1 MPDPAETS
9 TPGAETDATRAESPR
24 ASAPETDAASGATYA
39 RAEAARA
46 ARELDPTLIAVLA
59 HRFEAIV
66 REMTNTLFRTG
77 RSSIINMARDFSCS
91 IITAD
96 DELFAAAEGLQV
108 HVLGAGLQTRSMRE
122 LHADL
127 REGDAYLHN
136 DPILGNTHTAD
147 HTILVPVFVDGE
159 HLFTASAKAHQADC
173 GNAEPSTY
181 VTFVDDVYA
190 EGGLVFPCVKVQRDY
205 EDVDDI
211 IRMCRRRIR
220 VPDVWYGDFLAA
232 VGSARIGERRVKE
245 VVARYGV
252 DTIKAFVREWLD
264 YSERVIDRAI
274 RKLPARRLHA
284 SGKHDPI
291 PGLPD
296 GVEVNVTID
305 VKPDDGRVTFD
316 LRDNLDCIPF
326 GLNVSEA
333 CARGGCTIALLNCLH
348 DDVPRNAG
356 SFRRVD
362 VLLREGSIAGGLVE
376 PYSASLSTTNV
387 LNRIIN
393 AAQSA
398 FCQLGEGEGLAE
410 GAGAMGV
417 GFAVFS
423 GTYPT
428 TGTDTDTDGG
438 AAGGEGGEPYV
449 SEFVIGN
456 NGGPAS
462 PYCDGWITYAMPD
475 CSKTIYID
483 SVEMLE
489 RTYPLQFR
497 SLRLLADSGGAGR
510 RRGGPAS
517 EVIYGPRATPMRVFY
532 MADYARHPANGVRG
546 GLPGTAASAHEIAP
560 DGSERQVEA
569 IGDSLL
575 QPGEWIRG
583 VEAGGGGYGDPLQ
596 REPDAV
602 LTDVLERW
610 VSRAAARDVYGVV
623 LDDDDAASE
632 RLAVDSAAT
641 DAWRAELREQR
652 AAGGG

>member
-1 MPDPAETS
+1 MPEP
-9 TPGAETDATRAESPR
+9 TP
-24 ASAPETDAASGATYA
+24 
-39 RAEAARA
+39 
-46 ARELDPTLIAVLA
+46 RELDPTLMAVLA

-91 IITAD
+91 IITAE

-122 LHADL
+122 LHPGL

-181 VTFVDDVYA
+181 VTYVEDVYA
-190 EGGLVFPCVKVQRDY
+190 EGGLVFPCVKVQQDY
-205 EDVDDI
+205 EDIDDI

-232 VGSARIGERRVKE
+232 VGSARIGERRVKQ
-245 VVARYGV
+245 VVERYGV
-252 DTIKAFVREWLD
+252 DTIKAFVKEWLD
-264 YSERVIDRAI
+264 YSERVMDQAI
-274 RKLPARRLHA
+274 RKLPAQRLHA
-284 SGKHDPI
+284 SGRHDPI
-291 PGLPD
+291 PGLPE
-296 GVEVNVTID
+296 GVEVNVTVD
-305 VKPDDGRVTFD
+305 VEPDEGRVVFD
-316 LRDNLDCIPF
+316 LRENPDCIPF
-326 GLNVSEA
+326 GLNVSEY
-333 CARGGCTIALLNCLH
+333 CARGGCTIALLNCLQ

-356 SFRRVD
+356 SFRRVE

-376 PYSASLSTTNV
+376 PYSASVSTTNV

-398 FCQLGEGEGLAE
+398 FCQLGEGQGLAE

-423 GTYPT
+423 GTYP
-428 TGTDTDTDGG
+428 GS
-438 AAGGEGGEPYV
+438 GEPYV

-462 PYCDGWITYAMPD
+462 PHCDGWITYAMPD

-489 RTYPLQFR
+489 RTYPLRFR

-510 RRGGPAS
+510 LRGGPAS

-532 MADYARHPANGVRG
+532 MADYARHPAGGVRG
-546 GLPGTAASAHEIAP
+546 GLPGTAASAHELAA

-583 VEAGGGGYGDPLQ
+583 VEAGGGGYGDPLE
-596 REPDAV
+596 RDPEAV
-602 LTDVLERW
+602 LGDVLERW
-610 VSRAAARDVYGVV
+610 VTARAAHEVYGVV
-623 LDDDDAASE
+623 LVEQGGEDGGVANHTIE
-632 RLAVDSAAT
+632 PSATEAL
-641 DAWRAELREQR
+641 RAELREAR
-652 AAGGG
+652 ELAGHG

>member
-1 MPDPAETS
+1 MPDPPTPVAVRAPAE
-9 TPGAETDATRAESPR
+9 
-24 ASAPETDAASGATYA
+24 
-39 RAEAARA
+39 
-46 ARELDPTLIAVLA
+46 RELDPTLMAVLA

-91 IITAD
+91 IITAE

-108 HVLGAGLQTRSMRE
+108 HVLGAGLQTRSMRK
-122 LHADL
+122 LHPDL

-159 HLFTASAKAHQADC
+159 HLFTTSAKAHQADC

-181 VTFVDDVYA
+181 VTYVEDVYA
-190 EGGLVFPCVKVQRDY
+190 EGGLVFPAVKAQQDFHDV
-205 EDVDDI
+205 EDV
-211 IRMCRRRIR
+211 IRMCRKRIR

-232 VGSARIGERRVKE
+232 VGAARIGERRVKE

-252 DTIKAFVREWLD
+252 DTIKTFVREWLD
-264 YSERVIDRAI
+264 YSERVMDQAI
-274 RKLPARRLHA
+274 RKLPAQRLHA
-284 SGKHDPI
+284 RGRHDPI
-291 PGLPD
+291 PGLPG
-296 GVEVNVTID
+296 GVEVNVTVD
-305 VKPDDGRVTFD
+305 VQPDDGRVVFD
-316 LRDNLDCIPF
+316 LRENPDCIPF

-333 CARGGCTIALLNCLH
+333 CARGGCTIALLNCLA

-356 SFRRVD
+356 SFRRVE

-376 PYSASLSTTNV
+376 PYSASVSTTNV

-417 GFAVFS
+417 GYAVFS
-423 GTYPT
+423 GTYPPR
-428 TGTDTDTDGG
+428 
-438 AAGGEGGEPYV
+438 AGKGGGEPYV

-462 PYCDGWITYAMPD
+462 PHCDGWITYAMPD

-489 RTYPLQFR
+489 RTYPLHFR

-510 RRGGPAS
+510 LRGGPAS

-532 MADYARHPANGVRG
+532 MADFARNPASGVRG
-546 GLPGTAASAHEIAP
+546 GLPGTAASAHVIAA
-560 DGSERQVEA
+560 DGTEQQVEA

-575 QPGEWIRG
+575 TPGEWIRG

-596 REPDAV
+596 REPQAV

-610 VSRAAARDVYGVV
+610 VTRDAARAVYGVV
-623 LDDDDAASE
+623 LIEPRAPGGEASVDEDAT
-632 RLAVDSAAT
+632 AAL
-641 DAWRAELREQR
+641 RAELRELR
-652 AAGGG
+652 RSEGG

>member
-1 MPDPAETS
+1 MADQVQTPA
-9 TPGAETDATRAESPR
+9 P
-24 ASAPETDAASGATYA
+24 
-39 RAEAARA
+39 A
-46 ARELDPTLIAVLA
+46 ARELDPTLMAVLA

-96 DELFAAAEGLQV
+96 DQLFAAAEGLQV

-122 LHADL
+122 LHPDL

-181 VTFVDDVYA
+181 VTYVEDVYA
-190 EGGLVFPCVKVQRDY
+190 EGGLVFPAVKVQQDY
-205 EDVDDI
+205 EDIDDI
-211 IRMCRRRIR
+211 IRMCRKRIR
-220 VPDVWYGDFLAA
+220 VPDVWYGDFLAS
-232 VGSARIGERRVKE
+232 VGAARIGERRVKE

-252 DTIKAFVREWLD
+252 DTIKTFVREWLD
-264 YSERVIDRAI
+264 YSERVMDQAI
-274 RKLPARRLHA
+274 RKLPAARLHA
-284 SGKHDPI
+284 SGSHDPI
-291 PGLPD
+291 PGLPE
-296 GVEVNVTID
+296 GVEVNVTVD
-305 VKPDDGRVTFD
+305 VKPDEGRVVFD
-316 LRDNLDCIPF
+316 LRENPDCIPF
-326 GLNVSEA
+326 GLNVSEY
-333 CARGGCTIALLNCLH
+333 CARGGCTIALLNCLE

-356 SFRRVD
+356 SFRRVE

-376 PYSASLSTTNV
+376 PYSASVSTTNV

-423 GTYPT
+423 GTYP
-428 TGTDTDTDGG
+428 GS
-438 AAGGEGGEPYV
+438 GEPYV

-462 PYCDGWITYAMPD
+462 PHCDGWITYAMPD

-510 RRGGPAS
+510 LRGGPAS
-517 EVIYGPRATPMRVFY
+517 EVIYGPRATPLRVFY
-532 MADYARHPANGVRG
+532 MADYARHPAKGVRG
-546 GLPGTAASAHEIAP
+546 GLPGTAASAHVLAA
-560 DGSERQVEA
+560 DGSEQQVEA

-583 VEAGGGGYGDPLQ
+583 VEAGGGGYGDPLERDAQ
-596 REPDAV
+596 AV

-610 VSRAAARDVYGVV
+610 VTREAAHDVYGVV
-623 LDDDDAASE
+623 LVEPGAAGAEPTVDAT
-632 RLAVDSAAT
+632 AT
-641 DAWRAELREQR
+641 DARRAELRER
-652 AAGGG
+652 RAAAGGA

>member
-1 MPDPAETS
+1 MPEP
-9 TPGAETDATRAESPR
+9 TR
-24 ASAPETDAASGATYA
+24 
-39 RAEAARA
+39 
-46 ARELDPTLIAVLA
+46 RELDPTLMAVLA

-91 IITAD
+91 IITAE

-122 LHADL
+122 LHPDL

-181 VTFVDDVYA
+181 VTYVEDVYA
-190 EGGLVFPCVKVQRDY
+190 EGGLVFPCVKVQQDFQ
-205 EDVDDI
+205 DIDDI

-232 VGSARIGERRVKE
+232 VGSARIGERRVKQ
-245 VVARYGV
+245 VVERYGV
-252 DTIKAFVREWLD
+252 QTIKAFVKEWLD
-264 YSERVIDRAI
+264 YSERVMDQAI
-274 RKLPARRLHA
+274 RKLPAQRLHA

-296 GVEVNVTID
+296 GVEVNVTVD
-305 VKPDDGRVTFD
+305 VEPEQGRVVFD
-316 LRDNLDCIPF
+316 LRENPDCIPF
-326 GLNVSEA
+326 GLNVSEY
-333 CARGGCTIALLNCLH
+333 CARGGCTIALLNCLAE
-348 DDVPRNAG
+348 DVPRNAG
-356 SFRRVD
+356 SFRRVE

-376 PYSASLSTTNV
+376 PYSASVSTTNV

-423 GTYPT
+423 GTYPS
-428 TGTDTDTDGG
+428 
-438 AAGGEGGEPYV
+438 GEPYV

-462 PYCDGWITYAMPD
+462 PHCDGWITYAMPD

-510 RRGGPAS
+510 LRGGPAS

-532 MADYARHPANGVRG
+532 MADYARHPAKGVRG
-546 GLPGTAASAHEIAP
+546 GLPGTAASAHEIAA
-560 DGSERQVEA
+560 DGSEQQVEA

-575 QPGEWIRG
+575 APGEWIRG
-583 VEAGGGGYGDPLQ
+583 VEAGGGGYGDPLA
-596 REPDAV
+596 REPGAV
-602 LTDVLERW
+602 LSDVLERW
-610 VSRAAARDVYGVV
+610 VTPRAAREVYGVV
-623 LDDDDAASE
+623 LVEQGGEGGGVASYTI
-632 RLAVDSAAT
+632 DPPAT
-641 DAWRAELREQR
+641 EALRMVLRER
-652 AAGGG
+652 REGAGHG

>member
-1 MPDPAETS
+1 MRDR
-9 TPGAETDATRAESPR
+9 G
-24 ASAPETDAASGATYA
+24 DAAATTA
-39 RAEAARA
+39 PLAADA
-46 ARELDPTLIAVLA
+46 SVARELDPTLMAVLA

-96 DELFAAAEGLQV
+96 DQLLAAAEGLQV

-122 LHADL
+122 LHPDL

-159 HLFTASAKAHQADC
+159 HLFTTSAKAHQADC

-181 VTFVDDVYA
+181 VTYVEDVYA
-190 EGGLVFPCVKVQRDY
+190 EGGLVFPAVKVQQDF

-211 IRMCRRRIR
+211 IRMCRKRIR

-232 VGSARIGERRVKE
+232 VGAARIGERRVKE
-245 VVARYGV
+245 VVERYGV
-252 DTIKAFVREWLD
+252 QTIKTFVREWLD
-264 YSERVIDRAI
+264 YSERAMDHAI
-274 RKLPARRLHA
+274 RKLPAAKLHA
-284 SGKHDPI
+284 SGRHDPI

-296 GVEVNVTID
+296 GVEVNVSVD
-305 VKPDDGRVTFD
+305 VKPHDGKVVFD
-316 LRDNLDCIPF
+316 LRENPDCIPF
-326 GLNVSEA
+326 GLNVSES
-333 CARGGCTIALLNCLH
+333 CARGGCTIALLNCVP

-356 SFRRVD
+356 SFRRVE
-362 VLLREGSIAGGLVE
+362 VLLREGSLAGGLVE
-376 PYSASLSTTNV
+376 PYSASVSTTNV

-417 GFAVFS
+417 GYAVFS
-423 GTYPT
+423 GTYPAAS
-428 TGTDTDTDGG
+428 GG
-438 AAGGEGGEPYV
+438 AGGEPYV

-462 PYCDGWITYAMPD
+462 PHCDGWITYAMPD

-489 RTYPLQFR
+489 RTYPVQFR

-510 RRGGPAS
+510 HRGGPAS

-532 MADYARHPANGVRG
+532 MADYARHPARGVRG
-546 GLPGTAASAHEIAP
+546 GLAGTAASAHEVAA
-560 DGSERQVEA
+560 DGSEQQVEA

-596 REPDAV
+596 REPQAV

-610 VSRAAARDVYGVV
+610 VTREAARDVYGVV
-623 LDDDDAASE
+623 LVEPNTPGAEATIDD
-632 RLAVDSAAT
+632 VAT
-641 DAWRAELREQR
+641 GARRAELREQR
-652 AAGGG
+652 GAAGGT

>member
-1 MPDPAETS
+1 MPEP
-9 TPGAETDATRAESPR
+9 TP
-24 ASAPETDAASGATYA
+24 
-39 RAEAARA
+39 
-46 ARELDPTLIAVLA
+46 RELDPTLMAVLA

-91 IITAD
+91 IITAE

-122 LHADL
+122 LHPDL

-181 VTFVDDVYA
+181 VTYVEDVYA
-190 EGGLVFPCVKVQRDY
+190 EGGLVFPCVKVQQDFQ
-205 EDVDDI
+205 DIDDI

-232 VGSARIGERRVKE
+232 VGSARIGERRVKQ
-245 VVARYGV
+245 VVERYGV
-252 DTIKAFVREWLD
+252 QTIKAFVKEWLD
-264 YSERVIDRAI
+264 YSERVMDQAI
-274 RKLPARRLHA
+274 RKLPAQRLHA

-296 GVEVNVTID
+296 GVEVNVTVD
-305 VKPDDGRVTFD
+305 VEPEQGRVVFD
-316 LRDNLDCIPF
+316 LRENPDCIPF
-326 GLNVSEA
+326 GLNVSEY
-333 CARGGCTIALLNCLH
+333 CARGGCTIALLNCLAE
-348 DDVPRNAG
+348 DVPRNAG
-356 SFRRVD
+356 SFRRVE

-376 PYSASLSTTNV
+376 PYSASVSTTNV

-423 GTYPT
+423 GTYP
-428 TGTDTDTDGG
+428 DS
-438 AAGGEGGEPYV
+438 GEPYV

-462 PYCDGWITYAMPD
+462 PHCDGWITYAMPD

-510 RRGGPAS
+510 LRGGPAS
-517 EVIYGPRATPMRVFY
+517 EVIYGPRVTPMRVFY

-546 GLPGTAASAHEIAP
+546 GLPGTAASAHEVAA
-560 DGSERQVEA
+560 DGSEQQVEA

-583 VEAGGGGYGDPLQ
+583 VEAGGGGYGDPLA
-596 REPDAV
+596 REPEAV
-602 LTDVLERW
+602 LSDVLERW
-610 VSRAAARDVYGVV
+610 VTPRAAREVYGVALV
-623 LDDDDAASE
+623 EQGGEGGGLASYTIDP
-632 RLAVDSAAT
+632 LATEAL
-641 DAWRAELREQR
+641 RMELRER
-652 AAGGG
+652 REAAGHG

>member
-1 MPDPAETS
+1 MPEGDPSAQ
-9 TPGAETDATRAESPR
+9 
-24 ASAPETDAASGATYA
+24 ASAQ
-39 RAEAARA
+39 
-46 ARELDPTLIAVLA
+46 LDPTLVAVLA

-96 DELFAAAEGLQV
+96 DQLFAAAEGLQV
-108 HVLGAGLQTRSMRE
+108 HVLGAGLQTRSMRT
-122 LHADL
+122 LHTDL

-136 DPILGNTHTAD
+136 DPMLGNTHTAD

-181 VTFVDDVYA
+181 VTYVEDVYA
-190 EGGLVFPCVKVQRDY
+190 EGGLVFPCVKVQQDY
-205 EDVDDI
+205 EDVEDV

-220 VPDVWYGDFLAA
+220 VPDVWYGDYLAA
-232 VGSARIGERRVKE
+232 VGSARIGERRLKE
-245 VVARYGV
+245 VIARYGV
-252 DTIKAFVREWLD
+252 ETIKAFVGEWLD
-264 YSERVIDRAI
+264 YSERCMEQAI
-274 RKLPARRLHA
+274 RELPAKRLHA
-284 SGKHDPI
+284 RSAHDPI
-291 PGLPD
+291 PGLPG

-305 VKPDDGRVTFD
+305 VEPDRGQVTFD
-316 LRDNLDCIPF
+316 LRENPDCIPF
-326 GLNVSEA
+326 GLNVSEY
-333 CARGGCTIALLNCLH
+333 CARGGCIIALLNCLEE
-348 DDVPRNAG
+348 DIPRNAG
-356 SFRRVD
+356 SFRRVEI
-362 VLLREGSIAGGLVE
+362 LLREGSIAGGLVE
-376 PYSASLSTTNV
+376 PYSASVSTTNV

-398 FCQLGEGEGLAE
+398 FCQLGEGAGLAE

-423 GTYPT
+423 GTYP
-428 TGTDTDTDGG
+428 
-438 AAGGEGGEPYV
+438 ESGEPYV

-510 RRGGPAS
+510 FRGGPAS
-517 EVIYGPRATPMRVFY
+517 EVVYGPRSTPLRVFY
-532 MADYARHPANGVRG
+532 MADFARNPAKGVRG
-546 GLPGTAASAHEIAP
+546 GLPGTAASAQEIAA
-560 DGSERQVEA
+560 DGTRTQVEA

-575 QPGEWIRG
+575 APGEWIRG
-583 VEAGGGGYGDPLQ
+583 IEAGGGGYGDPLE
-596 REPDAV
+596 REPDSV
-602 LTDVLERW
+602 LTDVLEGW
-610 VSRAAARDVYGVV
+610 VTPGAAREVYGVV
-623 LDDDDAASE
+623 LVGRGEDE
-632 RLAVDSAAT
+632 RGDFALDLAAT
-641 DAWRAELREQR
+641 DARRAKLRAER
-652 AAGGG
+652 AAGK

>member
-1 MPDPAETS
+1 MPEP
-9 TPGAETDATRAESPR
+9 TP
-24 ASAPETDAASGATYA
+24 
-39 RAEAARA
+39 
-46 ARELDPTLIAVLA
+46 RELDPTLMAVLA
-59 HRFEAIV
+59 HRFESIV

-91 IITAD
+91 IITAE

-122 LHADL
+122 LHPDL

-181 VTFVDDVYA
+181 VTYVEDVYA
-190 EGGLVFPCVKVQRDY
+190 EGGLVFPCVKVQQDY
-205 EDVDDI
+205 NDIDDI

-232 VGSARIGERRVKE
+232 VGSARIGERRVKQ
-245 VVARYGV
+245 VVERYGV
-252 DTIKAFVREWLD
+252 QTIKAFVKEWLD
-264 YSERVIDRAI
+264 YSERVMDQAI
-274 RKLPARRLHA
+274 RKLPAQRLHA

-291 PGLPD
+291 PGLPE
-296 GVEVNVTID
+296 GVEVNVTVD
-305 VKPDDGRVTFD
+305 VKPDEGRVVFD
-316 LRDNLDCIPF
+316 LRENPDCIPF
-326 GLNVSEA
+326 GLNVSEY
-333 CARGGCTIALLNCLH
+333 CARGGCTIALLNCLE

-356 SFRRVD
+356 SFRRVE

-376 PYSASLSTTNV
+376 PYSASVSTTNV

-398 FCQLGEGEGLAE
+398 FCQLGEGQGLAE

-423 GTYPT
+423 GTYP
-428 TGTDTDTDGG
+428 DGWG
-438 AAGGEGGEPYV
+438 SNPGEPYV

-462 PYCDGWITYAMPD
+462 PHCDGWITYAMPD

-510 RRGGPAS
+510 LRGGPAS

-546 GLPGTAASAHEIAP
+546 GLPGTAASAHEVAA
-560 DGSERQVEA
+560 DGSEKQVEA

-575 QPGEWIRG
+575 APGEWIRG

-596 REPDAV
+596 RDPEAV
-602 LTDVLERW
+602 LSDVLERW
-610 VSRAAARDVYGVV
+610 VTPRAAGEVYGVV
-623 LDDDDAASE
+623 LAEQGGQDGGVSSYTIE
-632 RLAVDSAAT
+632 PSATEAL
-641 DAWRAELREQR
+641 RAQLRER
-652 AAGGG
+652 REAAGHG

>member
-1 MPDPAETS
+1 MPDPPTPVAVRAPAE
-9 TPGAETDATRAESPR
+9 
-24 ASAPETDAASGATYA
+24 
-39 RAEAARA
+39 
-46 ARELDPTLIAVLA
+46 RELDPTLMAVLA

-91 IITAD
+91 IITAE

-108 HVLGAGLQTRSMRE
+108 HVLGAGLQTRSMRK
-122 LHADL
+122 LHPDL

-159 HLFTASAKAHQADC
+159 HLFTTSAKAHQADC

-181 VTFVDDVYA
+181 VTYVEDVYA
-190 EGGLVFPCVKVQRDY
+190 EGGLVFPAVKAQQDFHDV
-205 EDVDDI
+205 EDV
-211 IRMCRRRIR
+211 IRMCRKRIR

-232 VGSARIGERRVKE
+232 VGAARIGERRVKE

-252 DTIKAFVREWLD
+252 DTIKTFVREWLD
-264 YSERVIDRAI
+264 YSERVMDQAI
-274 RKLPARRLHA
+274 RKLPAQRLHA
-284 SGKHDPI
+284 RGRHDPI
-291 PGLPD
+291 PGLPG

-305 VKPDDGRVTFD
+305 VQPDDGRVVFD
-316 LRDNLDCIPF
+316 LRENPDCIPF

-333 CARGGCTIALLNCLH
+333 CARGGCTIALLNCLA

-356 SFRRVD
+356 SFRRVE

-376 PYSASLSTTNV
+376 PYSASVSTTNV

-417 GFAVFS
+417 GYAVFS
-423 GTYPT
+423 GTYPPRS
-428 TGTDTDTDGG
+428 
-438 AAGGEGGEPYV
+438 GEGGGEPYV

-462 PYCDGWITYAMPD
+462 PHCDGWITYAMPD

-489 RTYPLQFR
+489 RTYPLHFR

-510 RRGGPAS
+510 LRGGPAS

-532 MADYARHPANGVRG
+532 MADFARNPASGVRG
-546 GLPGTAASAHEIAP
+546 GLPGTAASAHVIAA
-560 DGSERQVEA
+560 DGTEQQVEA

-575 QPGEWIRG
+575 TPGEWIRG

-596 REPDAV
+596 REPQAV
-602 LTDVLERW
+602 LTDVLEQW
-610 VSRAAARDVYGVV
+610 VTRDAARAVYGVV
-623 LDDDDAASE
+623 LIEPRAPGAEASVDEDAT
-632 RLAVDSAAT
+632 AAL
-641 DAWRAELREQR
+641 RAELRELR
-652 AAGGG
+652 RSEGG

>member
-1 MPDPAETS
+1 MPDPAAN
-9 TPGAETDATRAESPR
+9 P
-24 ASAPETDAASGATYA
+24 AP
-39 RAEAARA
+39 A
-46 ARELDPTLIAVLA
+46 ARELDPTLMAVLA

-96 DELFAAAEGLQV
+96 DQLFAAAEGLQV

-122 LHADL
+122 LHPDL

-181 VTFVDDVYA
+181 VTYVEDVYA
-190 EGGLVFPCVKVQRDY
+190 EGGLVFPCVKVQQDY
-205 EDVDDI
+205 KDIEDI

-220 VPDVWYGDFLAA
+220 VPEVWYGDFLAA

-252 DTIKAFVREWLD
+252 DTIKTFVREWLD
-264 YSERVIDRAI
+264 YSERVMDQAI
-274 RKLPARRLHA
+274 RKLPAQRLHA

-291 PGLPD
+291 PGLPE
-296 GVEVNVTID
+296 GVEVNVTVE
-305 VKPDDGRVTFD
+305 VKPEQGRVSFD
-316 LRDNLDCIPF
+316 LRENPDCIPF
-326 GLNVSEA
+326 GLNVSEY
-333 CARGGCTIALLNCLH
+333 CARGGCTIALLNCLEE
-348 DDVPRNAG
+348 DVPRNAG
-356 SFRRVD
+356 SFRRVE

-376 PYSASLSTTNV
+376 PYSASVSTTNV

-417 GFAVFS
+417 GYAVFS
-423 GTYPT
+423 GTYP
-428 TGTDTDTDGG
+428 DS
-438 AAGGEGGEPYV
+438 GEPYV

-462 PYCDGWITYAMPD
+462 PHCDGWITYAMPD

-510 RRGGPAS
+510 LRGGPAS
-517 EVIYGPRATPMRVFY
+517 EVIYGPRSTPMRVFY
-532 MADYARHPANGVRG
+532 MADYAHHPAKGVRG
-546 GLPGTAASAHEIAP
+546 GLPGTAASAHELAA
-560 DGSERQVEA
+560 DGSEQQVEA

-575 QPGEWIRG
+575 EPGEWIRG
-583 VEAGGGGYGDPLQ
+583 IEAGGGGYGDPLQ
-596 REPDAV
+596 REPQAV

-610 VSRAAARDVYGVV
+610 VTLAAARDVYGVV
-623 LDDDDAASE
+623 LSEQGGGGLGFAIDPAATELRRTELRQARAAS
-632 RLAVDSAAT
+632 
-641 DAWRAELREQR
+641 
-652 AAGGG
+652 GG

>member
-1 MPDPAETS
+1 MPEPA
-9 TPGAETDATRAESPR
+9 P
-24 ASAPETDAASGATYA
+24 
-39 RAEAARA
+39 
-46 ARELDPTLIAVLA
+46 RELDPTLMAVLA

-91 IITAD
+91 IITAE

-122 LHADL
+122 LHPDL

-181 VTFVDDVYA
+181 VTYVEDVYA
-190 EGGLVFPCVKVQRDY
+190 EGGLVFPCVKVQQDY
-205 EDVDDI
+205 EDIDDI

-232 VGSARIGERRVKE
+232 VGSARIGERRVKQ
-245 VVARYGV
+245 VVERYGV
-252 DTIKAFVREWLD
+252 QTIKAFVKEWLD
-264 YSERVIDRAI
+264 YSERVMDQAI
-274 RKLPARRLHA
+274 RKLPAQRLHA
-284 SGKHDPI
+284 SGRHDPI
-291 PGLPD
+291 PGLPE
-296 GVEVNVTID
+296 GVEVNVTVD
-305 VKPDDGRVTFD
+305 VEPEQGRVVFD
-316 LRDNLDCIPF
+316 LRENPDCIPF
-326 GLNVSEA
+326 GLNVSEY
-333 CARGGCTIALLNCLH
+333 CARGGCTIALLNCLQ

-356 SFRRVD
+356 SFRRVE

-376 PYSASLSTTNV
+376 PYSASVSTTNV

-398 FCQLGEGEGLAE
+398 FCQLGEGQGLAE

-428 TGTDTDTDGG
+428 TSGGT
-438 AAGGEGGEPYV
+438 GGEPYV

-462 PYCDGWITYAMPD
+462 PHCDGWITYAMPD

-510 RRGGPAS
+510 LRGGPAS
-517 EVIYGPRATPMRVFY
+517 EVIYGPRSTPMRVFY
-532 MADYARHPANGVRG
+532 MADYACHPANGVRG
-546 GLPGTAASAHEIAP
+546 GLPGTAASAHEIAF

-575 QPGEWIRG
+575 APGEWIRG
-583 VEAGGGGYGDPLQ
+583 VEAGGGGYGDPLA
-596 REPDAV
+596 REPEAV
-602 LTDVLERW
+602 LNDVLERW
-610 VSRAAARDVYGVV
+610 VTPRAAREVYGV
-623 LDDDDAASE
+623 A
-632 RLAVDSAAT
+632 LAEQGGQGGAVSSYTIDPSATEAL
-641 DAWRAELREQR
+641 RAQLRER
-652 AAGGG
+652 REAAGHG

>member
-1 MPDPAETS
+1 MSERV
-9 TPGAETDATRAESPR
+9 DASP
-24 ASAPETDAASGATYA
+24 P
-39 RAEAARA
+39 A
-46 ARELDPTLIAVLA
+46 ARELDPTLMAVLA

-96 DELFAAAEGLQV
+96 DQLFAAAEGLQV

-122 LHADL
+122 LHPDL

-181 VTFVDDVYA
+181 VTYVEDVYA
-190 EGGLVFPCVKVQRDY
+190 EGGLVFPCVKVQQDY
-205 EDVDDI
+205 EDIDDI

-220 VPDVWYGDFLAA
+220 VPEVWYGDFLAS
-232 VGSARIGERRVKE
+232 VGSARIGERRVKQ
-245 VVARYGV
+245 VVERYGV
-252 DTIKAFVREWLD
+252 QTIKAFVKEWLD
-264 YSERVIDRAI
+264 YSERVMDQAI
-274 RKLPARRLHA
+274 RKLPAQRLHA

-291 PGLPD
+291 PGLPE
-296 GVEVNVTID
+296 GVEVNVTVD
-305 VKPDDGRVTFD
+305 VKPQEGRVTFD
-316 LRDNLDCIPF
+316 LRENPDCIPF
-326 GLNVSEA
+326 GLNVSEY
-333 CARGGCTIALLNCLH
+333 CARGGCTIALLNCLE

-356 SFRRVD
+356 SFRRVE

-376 PYSASLSTTNV
+376 PYSASVSTTNV

-398 FCQLGEGEGLAE
+398 FCQLGEGHGLAE

-417 GFAVFS
+417 GYAVFS
-423 GTYPT
+423 GTYP
-428 TGTDTDTDGG
+428 DSS
-438 AAGGEGGEPYV
+438 EPYV

-510 RRGGPAS
+510 LRGGPAS

-532 MADYARHPANGVRG
+532 MADYARHPAKGVRG
-546 GLPGTAASAHEIAP
+546 GLPGTAASAHEIAA
-560 DGSERQVEA
+560 DGGESQVEA

-583 VEAGGGGYGDPLQ
+583 VEAGGGGYGDPLE

-602 LTDVLERW
+602 LADVLERW
-610 VSRAAARDVYGVV
+610 VTPQAAAAVYGVV
-623 LDDDDAASE
+623 LVERAAADAVDAA
-632 RLAVDSAAT
+632 DSAGFALDRSAT
-641 DAWRAELREQR
+641 ESQRAQLREQR
-652 AAGGG
+652 AARGGD

>member
-1 MPDPAETS
+1 MPDP
-9 TPGAETDATRAESPR
+9 
-24 ASAPETDAASGATYA
+24 
-39 RAEAARA
+39 A
-46 ARELDPTLIAVLA
+46 ARELDLTLMAVLA

-91 IITAD
+91 IITAE

-122 LHADL
+122 LHPDL

-181 VTFVDDVYA
+181 VTYVEDVYA
-190 EGGLVFPCVKVQRDY
+190 EGGLVFPCVKVQQDY
-205 EDVDDI
+205 KDIDDI

-232 VGSARIGERRVKE
+232 VGSARIGERRVKQ
-245 VVARYGV
+245 VVERYGV
-252 DTIKAFVREWLD
+252 ETIRAFVKEWLD
-264 YSERVIDRAI
+264 YSERVMDKAI
-274 RKLPARRLHA
+274 RKLPAQRLQA

-296 GVEVNVTID
+296 GVEVNVTVD
-305 VKPDDGRVTFD
+305 VEPEQGRVLFD
-316 LRDNLDCIPF
+316 LRENPDCIPF
-326 GLNVSEA
+326 GLNVSEY
-333 CARGGCTIALLNCLH
+333 CARGGCTIALLNCLQ

-356 SFRRVD
+356 SFRRVE

-376 PYSASLSTTNV
+376 PYSASVSTTNV

-398 FCQLGEGEGLAE
+398 FCQLGEGQGLAE

-417 GFAVFS
+417 GYAVFS

-428 TGTDTDTDGG
+428 TSGG
-438 AAGGEGGEPYV
+438 AGGEPYV

-462 PYCDGWITYAMPD
+462 PHCDGWITYAMPD

-489 RTYPLQFR
+489 RTYPLQFG

-510 RRGGPAS
+510 LRGGPAS
-517 EVIYGPRATPMRVFY
+517 EVIYGPRSTPMRVFY
-532 MADYARHPANGVRG
+532 MADYARHPAKGVRG
-546 GLPGTAASAHEIAP
+546 GLPGTAASAHEIAAG
-560 DGSERQVEA
+560 GSEQQVEA

-596 REPDAV
+596 REPKAV
-602 LTDVLERW
+602 LSDVLERW
-610 VSRAAARDVYGVV
+610 VTPRAAREVYGVV
-623 LDDDDAASE
+623 LTEQGAGGG
-632 RLAVDSAAT
+632 AAT
-641 DAWRAELREQR
+641 PGGAIGFALDLPATEALRAELGMRRE
-652 AAGGG
+652 AGGRS

>member
-1 MPDPAETS
+1 MPEP
-9 TPGAETDATRAESPR
+9 
-24 ASAPETDAASGATYA
+24 
-39 RAEAARA
+39 A
-46 ARELDPTLIAVLA
+46 ARELDPTLMAVLA

-96 DELFAAAEGLQV
+96 DQLFAAAEGLQV

-122 LHADL
+122 LHPDL

-147 HTILVPVFVDGE
+147 HTILVPVFVEGE

-181 VTFVDDVYA
+181 VTYVEDVYA
-190 EGGLVFPCVKVQRDY
+190 EGGLVFPCVKVQQNFQDI
-205 EDVDDI
+205 EDI

-220 VPDVWYGDFLAA
+220 VPEVWYGDFLAA
-232 VGSARIGERRVKE
+232 VGSARIGERRVKQ
-245 VVARYGV
+245 VVERYGV
-252 DTIKAFVREWLD
+252 QTIKTFVREWLD
-264 YSERVIDRAI
+264 YSERVMDQAI
-274 RKLPARRLHA
+274 RKLPAQRLHA

-291 PGLPD
+291 PGLPE
-296 GVEVNVTID
+296 GVEVNVTVD
-305 VKPDDGRVTFD
+305 VKPQEGRVTFD
-316 LRDNLDCIPF
+316 LRENPDCIPF
-326 GLNVSEA
+326 GLNVSEY
-333 CARGGCTIALLNCLH
+333 CARGGCTIALLNCLAE
-348 DDVPRNAG
+348 DVPRNAG
-356 SFRRVD
+356 SFRRVE

-376 PYSASLSTTNV
+376 PYSASVSTTNV

-417 GFAVFS
+417 GYAVFS
-423 GTYPT
+423 GTYP
-428 TGTDTDTDGG
+428 DS
-438 AAGGEGGEPYV
+438 GEPYV

-462 PYCDGWITYAMPD
+462 PHCDGWITYAMPD

-510 RRGGPAS
+510 LRGGPAS

-546 GLPGTAASAHEIAP
+546 GLPGTAASAHEVAA

-583 VEAGGGGYGDPLQ
+583 IEAGGGGYGDPLQ
-596 REPDAV
+596 REPRAV
-602 LTDVLERW
+602 LADVLERW
-610 VSRAAARDVYGVV
+610 VTPAAAREVYGVV
-623 LDDDDAASE
+623 LDEQGAGDFALD
-632 RLAVDSAAT
+632 LAAT
-641 DAWRAELREQR
+641 ERRRAELRR
-652 AAGGG
+652 TRTSAGG

>member
-1 MPDPAETS
+1 MPEPA
-9 TPGAETDATRAESPR
+9 P
-24 ASAPETDAASGATYA
+24 
-39 RAEAARA
+39 
-46 ARELDPTLIAVLA
+46 RELDPTLMAVLA
-59 HRFEAIV
+59 HRFESIV

-91 IITAD
+91 IITAE

-122 LHADL
+122 LHPDL

-181 VTFVDDVYA
+181 VTYVEDVYA
-190 EGGLVFPCVKVQRDY
+190 EGGLVFPCVKVQQDFQDI
-205 EDVDDI
+205 EDI

-232 VGSARIGERRVKE
+232 VGSARIGERRVKQ
-245 VVARYGV
+245 VVERYGV
-252 DTIKAFVREWLD
+252 QTIKAFVKGWLD
-264 YSERVIDRAI
+264 YSERVMDQAI
-274 RKLPARRLHA
+274 RKLPAQRLQA

-291 PGLPD
+291 PGLPE
-296 GVEVNVTID
+296 GVEVNVTVD
-305 VKPDDGRVTFD
+305 VKPDEGRVVFD
-316 LRDNLDCIPF
+316 LRENPDCIPF
-326 GLNVSEA
+326 GLNVSEY
-333 CARGGCTIALLNCLH
+333 CARGGCTIALLNCLE

-356 SFRRVD
+356 SFRRVE

-376 PYSASLSTTNV
+376 PYSASVSTTNV

-423 GTYPT
+423 GTYP
-428 TGTDTDTDGG
+428 DGWG
-438 AAGGEGGEPYV
+438 SNPGEPYV

-462 PYCDGWITYAMPD
+462 PHCDGWITYAMPD

-510 RRGGPAS
+510 LRGGPAS

-546 GLPGTAASAHEIAP
+546 GLPGTAASAHEVAA
-560 DGSERQVEA
+560 DGSEKQVEA

-583 VEAGGGGYGDPLQ
+583 VEAGGGGYGDPLA
-596 REPDAV
+596 RAPEAV
-602 LTDVLERW
+602 LSDVLERW
-610 VSRAAARDVYGVV
+610 VTPRAAREVYGVV
-623 LDDDDAASE
+623 LAEQGGHGGGVSSYTIE
-632 RLAVDSAAT
+632 PSATEAL
-641 DAWRAELREQR
+641 RAQLRER
-652 AAGGG
+652 REAAGHG

>member
-1 MPDPAETS
+1 MPEPDQA
-9 TPGAETDATRAESPR
+9 PR
-24 ASAPETDAASGATYA
+24 PPD
-39 RAEAARA
+39 ARA
-46 ARELDPTLIAVLA
+46 AGHASRPASRELDPTLMAVLA

-91 IITAD
+91 IITAE

-122 LHADL
+122 LHPDL
-127 REGDAYLHN
+127 RAGDAYLHN
-136 DPILGNTHTAD
+136 DPMLGNTHTAD

-181 VTFVDDVYA
+181 VAYVEDVYA
-190 EGGLVFPCVKVQRDY
+190 EGGLLFPCVKVQQDY
-205 EDVDDI
+205 EDIGDV

-220 VPDVWYGDFLAA
+220 VPEVWYGDYLAA
-232 VGSARIGERRVKE
+232 VGSARIGERRLGE
-245 VVARYGV
+245 VIARYGV
-252 DTIKAFVREWLD
+252 ETIKAFVHEWLD
-264 YSERVIDRAI
+264 YSERMMEQAI
-274 RKLPARRLHA
+274 RKLPAKRLA
-284 SGKHDPI
+284 ARSQHDPI
-291 PGLPD
+291 PGLPG
-296 GVEVNVTID
+296 GVEVNVVID
-305 VKPDDGRVTFD
+305 VEPDRGTMTFD
-316 LRDNLDCIPF
+316 LRENPDCIPF
-326 GLNVSEA
+326 GLNVSEY
-333 CARGGCTIALLNCLH
+333 CARGGCIIALLNCLQE
-348 DDVPRNAG
+348 DIPRNAG
-356 SFRRVD
+356 SFRRVEI
-362 VLLREGSIAGGLVE
+362 LLREGSIAGGLVE
-376 PYSASLSTTNV
+376 PYSASISTTNV

-398 FCQLGEGEGLAE
+398 FCQLGEGSGLAE

-428 TGTDTDTDGG
+428 TSGG
-438 AAGGEGGEPYV
+438 AGGEPYV

-489 RTYPLQFR
+489 RTYPVRFD

-510 RRGGPAS
+510 LRGGPAS
-517 EVIYGPRATPMRVFY
+517 EVIYGPRSTPMRVFY
-532 MADYARHPANGVRG
+532 MADFAHNPAKGVRG
-546 GLPGTAASAHEIAP
+546 GLPGTAASAGVLAR
-560 DGSERQVEA
+560 DGSEQLLEP

-575 QPGEWIRG
+575 APGEWIRG

-596 REPDAV
+596 RAPEAV
-602 LTDVLERW
+602 LEDVLERW
-610 VSRAAARDVYGVV
+610 VTPAAAEAVYGVV
-623 LDDDDAASE
+623 LVADTPDGAG
-632 RLAVDSAAT
+632 LAVDLAAT
-641 DAWRAELREQR
+641 QARREAVLRER
-652 AAGGG
+652 ASAGDGA

>member
-1 MPDPAETS
+1 MAE
-9 TPGAETDATRAESPR
+9 DAVKP
-24 ASAPETDAASGATYA
+24 
-39 RAEAARA
+39 A
-46 ARELDPTLIAVLA
+46 ARELDPALMAVLA

-96 DELFAAAEGLQV
+96 DQLFAAAEGLQV

-122 LHADL
+122 LHPEL

-147 HTILVPVFVDGE
+147 HTILVPVLVDGE

-181 VTFVDDVYA
+181 VTYVEDVYA
-190 EGGLVFPCVKVQRDY
+190 EGGLVFPCVKVQQDFQ
-205 EDVDDI
+205 DVQDI
-211 IRMCRRRIR
+211 IRMCRKRIR

-245 VVARYGV
+245 VVARYGA

-264 YSERVIDRAI
+264 YSERVMDQAI
-274 RKLPARRLHA
+274 RKLPAATLRA
-284 SGKHDPI
+284 SGRHDPI
-291 PGLPD
+291 PGLPE
-296 GVEVNVTID
+296 GVEVNVS
-305 VKPDDGRVTFD
+305 VEVRPEQGRVVFD
-316 LRDNLDCIPF
+316 LRENPDCIPF
-326 GLNVSEA
+326 GLNVSEY
-333 CARGGCTIALLNCLH
+333 CARGGCTIALMNCLQ

-356 SFRRVD
+356 SFRRVE

-376 PYSASLSTTNV
+376 PYSASVSTTNV

-423 GTYPT
+423 GTYP
-428 TGTDTDTDGG
+428 DGWG
-438 AAGGEGGEPYV
+438 SSAGDPYV

-462 PYCDGWITYAMPD
+462 PHCDGWITYAMPD

-510 RRGGPAS
+510 LRGGPAS

-532 MADYARHPANGVRG
+532 MADYARHPAKGVRG
-546 GLPGTAASAHEIAP
+546 GLAGAAASAHEVAA

-575 QPGEWIRG
+575 EPGEWIRG
-583 VEAGGGGYGDPLQ
+583 VEAGGGGYGDPLE

-602 LTDVLERW
+602 LADVLERW
-610 VSRAAARDVYGVV
+610 VTPGAARDVYGVV
-623 LDDDDAASE
+623 LVEPGADAHAATGDDAGAG
-632 RLAVDSAAT
+632 RAAGDFALDPAGT
-641 DAWRAELREQR
+641 EQLRAELRER
-652 AAGGG
+652 RGAEGGA

>member
-1 MPDPAETS
+1 MPEPTS
-9 TPGAETDATRAESPR
+9 SHAAESAR
-24 ASAPETDAASGATYA
+24 TAESTHAAEGAPAVATP
-39 RAEAARA
+39 A
-46 ARELDPTLIAVLA
+46 ARELDPTLMAVLA

-122 LHADL
+122 LHPDL

-181 VTFVDDVYA
+181 VTYVEDVYA

-205 EDVDDI
+205 EDIDDI

-252 DTIKAFVREWLD
+252 DTIKAFVKEWLD
-264 YSERVIDRAI
+264 YSERVMDQAI
-274 RKLPARRLHA
+274 RKLPAQRLHA

-296 GVEVNVTID
+296 GVEVNVTVD
-305 VKPDDGRVTFD
+305 VEPEEGRVVFD
-316 LRDNLDCIPF
+316 LRENPDCIPF
-326 GLNVSEA
+326 GLNVSEY
-333 CARGGCTIALLNCLH
+333 CARGGCTIALLNCLQ

-356 SFRRVD
+356 SFRRVE

-376 PYSASLSTTNV
+376 PYSASVSTTNV

-423 GTYPT
+423 GTYP
-428 TGTDTDTDGG
+428 GS
-438 AAGGEGGEPYV
+438 GEPYV

-462 PYCDGWITYAMPD
+462 PHCDGWITYAMPD

-510 RRGGPAS
+510 LRGGPAS
-517 EVIYGPRATPMRVFY
+517 EVIYGPRATPLRVFY
-532 MADYARHPANGVRG
+532 MADYARHPARGVRG
-546 GLPGTAASAHEIAP
+546 GLPGTAASAHEVAA
-560 DGSERQVEA
+560 DGSEKQVEA

-596 REPDAV
+596 REPQAV

-610 VSRAAARDVYGVV
+610 VTREAARDTYGVV
-623 LDDDDAASE
+623 LVDGATPGAEPTVDA
-632 RLAVDSAAT
+632 AAT
-641 DAWRAELREQR
+641 DARRAELRER
-652 AAGGG
+652 RAAAGGA

>member
-1 MPDPAETS
+1 MPEPTTPA
-9 TPGAETDATRAESPR
+9 
-24 ASAPETDAASGATYA
+24 
-39 RAEAARA
+39 AARTPA
-46 ARELDPTLIAVLA
+46 ARGLDPTLMAVLA

-91 IITAD
+91 IITAE

-122 LHADL
+122 LHPDL

-181 VTFVDDVYA
+181 MTYVEDVYA

-205 EDVDDI
+205 EDIDDI

-264 YSERVIDRAI
+264 YSERVMDQAI
-274 RKLPARRLHA
+274 RKLPAKRLHA
-284 SGKHDPI
+284 SGRHDPI

-296 GVEVNVTID
+296 GVAVNVTVD
-305 VKPDDGRVTFD
+305 VKPDEGRVTFD
-316 LRDNLDCIPF
+316 LRENPDCIPF
-326 GLNVSEA
+326 GLNVSEY
-333 CARGGCTIALLNCLH
+333 CARGGCMIALLNCLS

-356 SFRRVD
+356 SFRRVE
-362 VLLREGSIAGGLVE
+362 VLL
-376 PYSASLSTTNV
+376 
-387 LNRIIN
+387 
-393 AAQSA
+393 
-398 FCQLGEGEGLAE
+398 
-410 GAGAMGV
+410 
-417 GFAVFS
+417 
-423 GTYPT
+423 
-428 TGTDTDTDGG
+428 
-438 AAGGEGGEPYV
+438 
-449 SEFVIGN
+449 
-456 NGGPAS
+456 
-462 PYCDGWITYAMPD
+462 PD

-489 RTYPLQFR
+489 RTYPLRFR

-510 RRGGPAS
+510 LRGGPAS
-517 EVIYGPRATPMRVFY
+517 EVIYGPRSTPLRVFY
-532 MADYARHPANGVRG
+532 MADYARHPAKGVRG
-546 GLPGTAASAHEIAP
+546 GLLGTAASAHEIAA

-583 VEAGGGGYGDPLQ
+583 VEAGGGGYGDPLE
-596 REPDAV
+596 RDPEAV

-610 VSRAAARDVYGVV
+610 VSAKAAHDVYGVA
-623 LDDDDAASE
+623 LIEDGPG
-632 RLAVDSAAT
+632 RLAVDLEAT
-641 DAWRAELREQR
+641 RER
-652 AAGGG
+652 

>member
-1 MPDPAETS
+1 MPEPI
-9 TPGAETDATRAESPR
+9 P
-24 ASAPETDAASGATYA
+24 
-39 RAEAARA
+39 
-46 ARELDPTLIAVLA
+46 RELDPTLMAVLA

-91 IITAD
+91 IITAE

-122 LHADL
+122 LHPDL

-181 VTFVDDVYA
+181 VTYVEDVYA
-190 EGGLVFPCVKVQRDY
+190 EGGLVFPCVKVQQDY
-205 EDVDDI
+205 EDIDDI

-232 VGSARIGERRVKE
+232 VGSARIGERRVKQ
-245 VVARYGV
+245 VVERYGV
-252 DTIKAFVREWLD
+252 QTIKAFVKEWLD
-264 YSERVIDRAI
+264 YSERVMDKAI
-274 RKLPARRLHA
+274 RKLPAQRLRA

-296 GVEVNVTID
+296 GVEVNVTVD
-305 VKPDDGRVTFD
+305 VEPERGRVVFD
-316 LRDNLDCIPF
+316 LRENPDCIPF
-326 GLNVSEA
+326 GLNVSEY
-333 CARGGCTIALLNCLH
+333 CARGGCTIALLNCLQ

-356 SFRRVD
+356 SFRRVE

-376 PYSASLSTTNV
+376 PYSASVSTTNV

-423 GTYPT
+423 GTYP
-428 TGTDTDTDGG
+428 DGWG
-438 AAGGEGGEPYV
+438 PNPGEPYV

-462 PYCDGWITYAMPD
+462 PHCDGWITYAMPD

-510 RRGGPAS
+510 LRGGPAS
-517 EVIYGPRATPMRVFY
+517 EVIYGPRSTPMRVFY

-546 GLPGTAASAHEIAP
+546 GLPGTAASAHEIAA

-583 VEAGGGGYGDPLQ
+583 VEAGGGGYGDPLA
-596 REPDAV
+596 REPEAV
-602 LTDVLERW
+602 LSDVLERW
-610 VSRAAARDVYGVV
+610 VTPRAAREVYGV
-623 LDDDDAASE
+623 A
-632 RLAVDSAAT
+632 LAEHGGEGGGVSSYTIDPPAT
-641 DAWRAELREQR
+641 EALRAQLRER
-652 AAGGG
+652 REAAGGG

>member
-1 MPDPAETS
+1 MPEPA
-9 TPGAETDATRAESPR
+9 P
-24 ASAPETDAASGATYA
+24 
-39 RAEAARA
+39 
-46 ARELDPTLIAVLA
+46 RELDPTLMAVLA

-96 DELFAAAEGLQV
+96 DQLFAAAEGLQV

-122 LHADL
+122 LHPDL

-181 VTFVDDVYA
+181 VTYVEDVYA
-190 EGGLVFPCVKVQRDY
+190 EGGLVFPCVKVQQDF

-232 VGSARIGERRVKE
+232 VGSARIGERRVKQVIE
-245 VVARYGV
+245 RYGV
-252 DTIKAFVREWLD
+252 DTIKAFVKEWLD
-264 YSERVIDRAI
+264 YSERVMEQAI
-274 RKLPARRLHA
+274 RKLPAQRLHA
-284 SGKHDPI
+284 SGRHDPI
-291 PGLPD
+291 PGLPE
-296 GVEVNVTID
+296 GVEVNVTVD
-305 VKPDDGRVTFD
+305 VEPDEGRVVFD
-316 LRDNLDCIPF
+316 LRENPDCIPF
-326 GLNVSEA
+326 GLNVSEY
-333 CARGGCTIALLNCLH
+333 CARGGCTIALLNCLAE
-348 DDVPRNAG
+348 DVPRNAG
-356 SFRRVD
+356 SFRRVE

-376 PYSASLSTTNV
+376 PYSASVSTTNV

-398 FCQLGEGEGLAE
+398 FCQLGEGQGLAE

-423 GTYPT
+423 GTYP
-428 TGTDTDTDGG
+428 GS
-438 AAGGEGGEPYV
+438 GEPYV

-462 PYCDGWITYAMPD
+462 PHCDGWITYAMPD

-510 RRGGPAS
+510 LRGGPAS
-517 EVIYGPRATPMRVFY
+517 EVIYGPRSTPMRVFY
-532 MADYARHPANGVRG
+532 MADYARHPARGVRG
-546 GLPGTAASAHEIAP
+546 GLPGTAASAHEVAA
-560 DGSERQVEA
+560 DGSEQQVEA
-569 IGDSLL
+569 IGDSTLR
-575 QPGEWIRG
+575 PGEWIRG
-583 VEAGGGGYGDPLQ
+583 VEAGGGGYGDPLE
-596 REPDAV
+596 RDPGAV
-602 LTDVLERW
+602 LSDVLERW
-610 VSRAAARDVYGVV
+610 VTPRAAREVYGVV
-623 LDDDDAASE
+623 LAEQGGQDGTVANYTIE
-632 RLAVDSAAT
+632 PSATEAL
-641 DAWRAELREQR
+641 RAELR
-652 AAGGG
+652 AAREVARHG